1 MSAGADC
8 GTIISGE
15 KESKTFD
22 EFIEWLEPSDERP
35 GAICESAED
44 FFRLKASLERACQLL
59 KHRCTEEMKANIKM
73 ISENVDNLLNDAK
86 LF

>member
-22 EFIEWLEPSDERP
+22 EFILEQFVNQQK
-35 GAICESAED
+35 I
-44 FFRLKASLERACQLL
+44 FF
-59 KHRCTEEMKANIKM
+59 
-73 ISENVDNLLNDAK
+73 V
-86 LF
+86 